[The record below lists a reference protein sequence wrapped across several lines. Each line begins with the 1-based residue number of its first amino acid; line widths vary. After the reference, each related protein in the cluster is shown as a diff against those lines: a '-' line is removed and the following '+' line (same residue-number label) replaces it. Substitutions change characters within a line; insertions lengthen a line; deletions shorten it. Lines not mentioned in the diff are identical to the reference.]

1 MSKIYNNLILNA
13 KEAQKLSYSPY
24 SNVTVGAALLTKSNK
39 IYTGANIE
47 NSSYGATVCAERVAI
62 FNAILNNE
70 KDFKALA
77 ITSNLE
83 DFTFPCGLCLQVISE
98 FSKDMIIIITN
109 KNGKSIEKKINE
121 LLPYTFSL

>member
-70 KDFKALA
+70 KDFEALA